1 MNTGKQVNAMIGLL
15 FLTLLILGA
24 YTINEGNRQDDARVE
39 ITERNAGRGAKL
51 FVQNCRGCHGLEG
64 LGPEGDPVGVGPKLN
79 TTAFLVLTE
88 NNEFGVSATPGG
100 AAQGIRTFLFDTIA
114 CGRTNTFMPKWSE
127 DFGGSLSDQQISN
140 IVTMIT
146 NGRWDLVEEEAHH
159 ADEVAGLSEQ
169 EVRAVVVSDP
179 STLAITQSNC
189 GQYSATDAQAFRNRD
204 PFSDAAPAAAA
215 ATAEPT
221 AAATQAPASPGGPV
235 VTATMSEFAI
245 TADASADAN
254 SVTFRVVNDG
264 AIAHEFVV
272 VRSDLG
278 AKDLPQAGGVVDESQ
293 VEVVG
298 RIDQFAGGETRE
310 ATFNLAAGNYLL
322 ICNLPG
328 HYLLG
333 MVAAFTAN

>member
-24 YTINEGNRQDDARVE
+24 YTINEGTRQADATEE

-64 LGPEGDPVGVGPKLN
+64 LGPEGDPFGVGPKLN
-79 TTAFLVLTE
+79 STAFLVLTE
-88 NNEFGVSATPGG
+88 NNEFGLSATPAG
-100 AAQGIRTFLFDTIA
+100 AAQGIRTFLYDTIA
-114 CGRTNTFMPKWSE
+114 CGRTNTFMPKWAES
-127 DFGGSLSDQQISN
+127 FGGSLSDQQINN

-146 NGRWDLVEEEAHH
+146 NGRWDLVEEESHH
-159 ADEVAGLSEQ
+159 ADEVAGLTE
-169 EVRAVVVSDP
+169 EEIRDLVISDP
-179 STLAITQSNC
+179 STLSITQSNC
-189 GQYSATDAQAFRNRD
+189 GQYSGADAQAFRTRD
-204 PFSDAAPAAAA
+204 PFSDAPATAA

-221 AAATQAPASPGGPV
+221 AAATQAPVASDGPV
-235 VTATMSEFAI
+235 VTAAMSEFMI

-254 SVTFRVVNDG
+254 GVTFRVTNKG

-272 VRSDLG
+272 IKSDAG
-278 AKDLPQAGGVVDESQ
+278 VGDLPQAGGVVDESQ

-298 RIDQFAGGETRE
+298 RIDQYAGGETRE
-310 ATFNLAAGNYLL
+310 ATFNLTPGNYLL

-328 HYLLG
+328 HYQLG
-333 MVAAFTAN
+333 MSAAFTAN